1 MGGSI
6 NLLDYPAFSDLELHA
21 MYLSGDADAG
31 NELVLRYRRLVKI
44 CIRPYF
50 LAGGD
55 SEDLLQEGMIGLL
68 SAIREYDPDGGS
80 SFRSFAELCIRHRV
94 ISAAR
99 SASRQKHAPLNDGLS
114 LEQLQ
119 SGESQQVFE
128 HVLVPSAEELVLD
141 RTSIDDFIAANSRFL
156 SEFETDILTDY
167 LSGSSYAEMAQRAGR
182 SEKSIDNAIQR
193 IRKKLARHVSFPGDL
208 S

>member
-1 MGGSI
+1 MA
-6 NLLDYPAFSDLELHA
+6 LLDYPAFSDMELHA
-21 MYLSGDADAG
+21 MYLSGDVDAG

-80 SFRSFAELCIRHRV
+80 SFRSFAELCIRRRV

-128 HVLVPSAEELVLD
+128 NVLVPSAEELVLD
-141 RTSIDDFIAANSRFL
+141 RTSTDDFIAANSRFL
-156 SEFETDILTDY
+156 SEFEADILMDY
-167 LSGSSYAEMAQRAGR
+167 LGGSSYAEMAQRVGR

-193 IRKKLARHVSFPGDL
+193 IRKKLARHISFPGDF

>member
-1 MGGSI
+1 MA
-6 NLLDYPAFSDLELHA
+6 LLDYPAFSDMELHA
-21 MYLSGDADAG
+21 KYLSGDVDAG

-68 SAIREYDPDGGS
+68 SAIREYDPDLES
-80 SFRSFAELCIRHRV
+80 SFHSFAELCIRRRV

-99 SASRQKHAPLNDGLS
+99 SAARRKHDPLNDGLS

-119 SGESQQVFE
+119 SDQSRQMLERAC
-128 HVLVPSAEELVLD
+128 VPSAEDLVLEKT
-141 RTSIDDFIAANSRFL
+141 RTEDFVAASSRFL
-156 SEFETDILTDY
+156 SDFEADILMDY
-167 LSGSSYAEMAQRAGR
+167 LSGLSYGEMARQRGR

-193 IRKKLARHVSFPGDL
+193 VRKKLARHLPTPGDF

>member
-1 MGGSI
+1 MA
-6 NLLDYPAFSDLELHA
+6 LLDYPAFSDMELHA
-21 MYLSGDADAG
+21 MYLSGDVDAG

-55 SEDLLQEGMIGLL
+55 SEDLLEEGMIGLL

-80 SFRSFAELCIRHRV
+80 SFRSFAELCIRRRV

-128 HVLVPSAEELVLD
+128 NVLVPSAEELVLD
-141 RTSIDDFIAANSRFL
+141 RTSTDDFIAANSRFL
-156 SEFETDILTDY
+156 SEFEADILMDY
-167 LSGSSYAEMAQRAGR
+167 LGGSSYAEMAQRVGR

-193 IRKKLARHVSFPGDL
+193 IRKKLARHISFPGDF